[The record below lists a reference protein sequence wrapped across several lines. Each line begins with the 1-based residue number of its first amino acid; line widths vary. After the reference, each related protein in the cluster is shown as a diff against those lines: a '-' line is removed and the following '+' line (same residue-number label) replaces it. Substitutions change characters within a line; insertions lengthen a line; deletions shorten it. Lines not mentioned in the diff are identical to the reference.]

1 MSEHDGRFR
10 PGRPFR
16 AAYAVALSASLAS
29 SWLTTVYVGAG
40 AVELN
45 PTIRLLIGT
54 VGFDGMVL
62 ARGGVLVGA
71 YWGYL
76 ILGAVGM
83 SRRVVL
89 GFAWLGAT
97 VHVLDAA
104 HDLRQAVLAGWLPPF
119 DPWSVTL
126 PVVIVA
132 VAGGLLRPRMR
143 HPSAS
148 GESVRA

>member
-1 MSEHDGRFR
+1 MSHHDGGFR

-45 PTIRLLIGT
+45 PTIRFLIEA

-76 ILGAVGM
+76 LLGTEGV
-83 SRRVVL
+83 SRRAVL

-97 VHVLDAA
+97 VQLLDAV
-104 HDLRQAVLAGWLPPF
+104 HDLRQAVLAGWFPAVDL
-119 DPWSVTL
+119 WSVTL
-126 PVVIVA
+126 PVLVVA
-132 VAGGLLRPRMR
+132 VAGSVLRPRVR
-143 HPSAS
+143 RSS
-148 GESVRA
+148 GG

>member
-1 MSEHDGRFR
+1 MSDHDGGFR
-10 PGRPFR
+10 AGRPFR

-45 PTIRLLIGT
+45 PTVRFLIGA

-62 ARGGVLVGA
+62 ARGAVLVGA

-76 ILGAVGM
+76 LVGAVGLN
-83 SRRVVL
+83 RRAVL

-97 VHVLDAA
+97 VQLLDAV
-104 HDLRQAVLAGWLPPF
+104 HDLRQAVLAGWFPAVDL
-119 DPWSVTL
+119 WSVTL
-126 PVVIVA
+126 PVLVV
-132 VAGGLLRPRMR
+132 GLVGSILRPRMR
-143 HPSAS
+143 RSGDWAS
-148 GESVRA
+148 GV